1 MAERRMFSARIT
13 TNSARFLR
21 LPVTAQC
28 LYFHMGMQADDEG
41 VVEAFITMRQV
52 GASEEDLKVLEEKGF
67 IKILNEDFVS
77 YITDWDESNKLRND
91 RIQQSIHHDL
101 LVQYLNSKSTADCQQ
116 VDNHVPADCQQSSNT
131 PQTQQNSLSAD
142 CQQVDSEL
150 SADCQQVDSEL
161 SADCQQTAA
170 KCPHRIGE
178 DSIGKDSIGKE
189 SIGEYTS
196 SSVSSTN
203 SEYTRQPVDKLT
215 TLSTPPNDFAE
226 KIKQEQFGKVMKLYQ
241 DCIHPIPNQVEAD
254 DLCSLYDEFG
264 AEWVTEAIK
273 ASARNRARTIAYIK
287 TVLDKWSKSGLNEPW
302 KQSRPPGNTANA
314 KSRGTMSRSEQVA
327 AMARE
332 AAEIIAMGG

>member
-77 YITDWDESNKLRND
+77 YITDWDESNKIRSD
-91 RIQQSIHHDL
+91 RAQQSIHHDL
-101 LVQYLNSKSTADCQQ
+101 LVQYLNNKSTADCPQ
-116 VDNHVPADCQQSSNT
+116 VDNHVSADCQQSDNT

-142 CQQVDSEL
+142 CQQVVSEL
-150 SADCQQVDSEL
+150 SADCPQVDNHV
-161 SADCQQTAA
+161 SADCQQSAA

-178 DSIGKDSIGKE
+178 DSIGKE

-215 TLSTPPNDFAE
+215 TLSTPPNDFVE
-226 KIKQEQFGKVMKLYQ
+226 KIK
-241 DCIHPIPNQVEAD
+241 
-254 DLCSLYDEFG
+254 
-264 AEWVTEAIK
+264 
-273 ASARNRARTIAYIK
+273 
-287 TVLDKWSKSGLNEPW
+287 
-302 KQSRPPGNTANA
+302 
-314 KSRGTMSRSEQVA
+314 
-327 AMARE
+327 
-332 AAEIIAMGG
+332 

>member
-77 YITDWDESNKLRND
+77 YITDWDESNKIRSD
-91 RIQQSIHHDL
+91 RVQQSIHHDL
-101 LVQYLNSKSTADCQQ
+101 LVQYLNNKSTADCPQ
-116 VDNHVPADCQQSSNT
+116 VDNHVSADCQQS
-131 PQTQQNSLSAD
+131 
-142 CQQVDSEL
+142 
-150 SADCQQVDSEL
+150 
-161 SADCQQTAA
+161 AA

-178 DSIGKDSIGKE
+178 DSIGKE

-215 TLSTPPNDFAE
+215 TLSTPPNDFVE

-273 ASARNRARTIAYIK
+273 ASARNRARTIAYVK
-287 TVLDKWSKSGLNEPW
+287 AVLDKWANSGLNEPW
-302 KQSRPPGNTANA
+302 KQSKPPGDTANT

-332 AAEIIAMGG
+332 AAEMIAMGG

>member
-77 YITDWDESNKLRND
+77 YITDWDESNKIRSD
-91 RIQQSIHHDL
+91 RAQQSIHHDL
-101 LVQYLNSKSTADCQQ
+101 LVQYLNNKSTADCPQ
-116 VDNHVPADCQQSSNT
+116 VDNHVSADCQQS
-131 PQTQQNSLSAD
+131 
-142 CQQVDSEL
+142 
-150 SADCQQVDSEL
+150 
-161 SADCQQTAA
+161 AA

-178 DSIGKDSIGKE
+178 DSIGKE

-215 TLSTPPNDFAE
+215 TLSTPPNDFVE

-273 ASARNRARTIAYIK
+273 ASARNRARTIAYVK
-287 TVLDKWSKSGLNEPW
+287 AVLDKWANSGLNEPW
-302 KQSRPPGNTANA
+302 KQSKPPGNTVNA

-332 AAEIIAMGG
+332 AAEMIAMGG

>member
-77 YITDWDESNKLRND
+77 YITDWDESNKIRSD
-91 RIQQSIHHDL
+91 RVQQSIHHDL
-101 LVQYLNSKSTADCQQ
+101 LVQYLNNKSTADCPQ
-116 VDNHVPADCQQSSNT
+116 VDNHVSADCQQS
-131 PQTQQNSLSAD
+131 
-142 CQQVDSEL
+142 
-150 SADCQQVDSEL
+150 
-161 SADCQQTAA
+161 AA

-178 DSIGKDSIGKE
+178 DSIGKE

-273 ASARNRARTIAYIK
+273 ASARNRARTIAYVK
-287 TVLDKWSKSGLNEPW
+287 AVLDKWANSGLNEPW
-302 KQSRPPGNTANA
+302 KQSKPPGNTANA

-332 AAEIIAMGG
+332 AAEMIAMGG

>member
-77 YITDWDESNKLRND
+77 YITDWDESNKIRSD
-91 RIQQSIHHDL
+91 RVQQSIHHDL
-101 LVQYLNSKSTADCQQ
+101 LVQYLNNKSTADCPQVDNHVSADCQQ
-116 VDNHVPADCQQSSNT
+116 VDNSS
-131 PQTQQNSLSAD
+131 QTQQNSLSAD
-142 CQQVDSEL
+142 CQQVVSEL
-150 SADCQQVDSEL
+150 SADCPQVDNHV
-161 SADCQQTAA
+161 SADCQQSAA

-178 DSIGKDSIGKE
+178 DSIGKE

-196 SSVSSTN
+196 SSVSSIN

-241 DCIHPIPNQVEAD
+241 DSIHPIPNQVEAD

-273 ASARNRARTIAYIK
+273 ASARNRARTIAYVRA
-287 TVLDKWSKSGLNEPW
+287 VLGKWAKSGLDEPW
-302 KQSRPPGNTANA
+302 KQPKTPDNTAST
-314 KSRGTMSRSEQVA
+314 KPRSTMSRSEQVA
-327 AMARE
+327 AMSRE

>member
-1 MAERRMFSARIT
+1 MS
-13 TNSARFLR
+13 
-21 LPVTAQC
+21 
-28 LYFHMGMQADDEG
+28 
-41 VVEAFITMRQV
+41 
-52 GASEEDLKVLEEKGF
+52 
-67 IKILNEDFVS
+67 
-77 YITDWDESNKLRND
+77 
-91 RIQQSIHHDL
+91 
-101 LVQYLNSKSTADCQQ
+101 ADCQQ
-116 VDNHVPADCQQSSNT
+116 VDNSS
-131 PQTQQNSLSAD
+131 QTQQNSLSAD
-142 CQQVDSEL
+142 CQQVVSEL
-150 SADCQQVDSEL
+150 SADCPQVDNHV
-161 SADCQQTAA
+161 SADCQQSAA

-178 DSIGKDSIGKE
+178 DSIGKE

-273 ASARNRARTIAYIK
+273 ASARNRARTIAYVK
-287 TVLDKWSKSGLNEPW
+287 AVLDKWANSGLNEPW
-302 KQSRPPGNTANA
+302 KQSKPPGNTANA

-332 AAEIIAMGG
+332 AAEMIAMGG

>member
-77 YITDWDESNKLRND
+77 YITDWDESNKIRSD
-91 RIQQSIHHDL
+91 RVQQSIHHDL
-101 LVQYLNSKSTADCQQ
+101 LVQYLNNKSTADCQQ
-116 VDNHVPADCQQSSNT
+116 VDNHVSADCQQS
-131 PQTQQNSLSAD
+131 
-142 CQQVDSEL
+142 
-150 SADCQQVDSEL
+150 
-161 SADCQQTAA
+161 AA

-178 DSIGKDSIGKE
+178 DSIGKE

-273 ASARNRARTIAYIK
+273 ASARNRARTIAYVK
-287 TVLDKWSKSGLNEPW
+287 AVLDKWANSGLNEPW
-302 KQSRPPGNTANA
+302 KQSKPPGNTANA

-332 AAEIIAMGG
+332 AAEMIAMGG

>member
-77 YITDWDESNKLRND
+77 YITDWDESNKIRSD
-91 RIQQSIHHDL
+91 RAQQSIHHDL
-101 LVQYLNSKSTADCQQ
+101 LVQYLNNKSTADRLQ
-116 VDNHVPADCQQSSNT
+116 VDNHVSADCQQS
-131 PQTQQNSLSAD
+131 
-142 CQQVDSEL
+142 
-150 SADCQQVDSEL
+150 
-161 SADCQQTAA
+161 AA

-178 DSIGKDSIGKE
+178 DSIGKE

-215 TLSTPPNDFAE
+215 TLSTPPNDFVE

-273 ASARNRARTIAYIK
+273 ASARNRARTIAYVK
-287 TVLDKWSKSGLNEPW
+287 AVLDKWAKSGLNEPW
-302 KQSRPPGNTANA
+302 KQSKPPGNTVNA

-332 AAEIIAMGG
+332 AAEMIAMGG

>member
-77 YITDWDESNKLRND
+77 YITDWDESNKIRSD
-91 RIQQSIHHDL
+91 RAQQSIHHDL
-101 LVQYLNSKSTADCQQ
+101 LVQYLNNKSTADCPQ
-116 VDNHVPADCQQSSNT
+116 VDNHVSADCQQS
-131 PQTQQNSLSAD
+131 
-142 CQQVDSEL
+142 
-150 SADCQQVDSEL
+150 
-161 SADCQQTAA
+161 AA

-178 DSIGKDSIGKE
+178 DSIGKE

-215 TLSTPPNDFAE
+215 TLSTPPNDFVE

-273 ASARNRARTIAYIK
+273 ASARNRARTIAYVK
-287 TVLDKWSKSGLNEPW
+287 AVLDKWANSGLNEPW
-302 KQSRPPGNTANA
+302 KQSKPPGNTVNA

>member
-1 MAERRMFSARIT
+1 MADRRMFSARIT

-77 YITDWDESNKLRND
+77 YITDWDESNKIRSD
-91 RIQQSIHHDL
+91 RAQQSIHHDL
-101 LVQYLNSKSTADCQQ
+101 LVQYLNNKSTADCPQ
-116 VDNHVPADCQQSSNT
+116 VDNHVSADCQQS
-131 PQTQQNSLSAD
+131 
-142 CQQVDSEL
+142 
-150 SADCQQVDSEL
+150 
-161 SADCQQTAA
+161 AA

-178 DSIGKDSIGKE
+178 DSIGKE

-215 TLSTPPNDFAE
+215 TLSTPPNDFVE
-226 KIKQEQFGKVMKLYQ
+226 KQ
-241 DCIHPIPNQVEAD
+241 NQT
-254 DLCSLYDEFG
+254 LC
-264 AEWVTEAIK
+264 V
-273 ASARNRARTIAYIK
+273 
-287 TVLDKWSKSGLNEPW
+287 
-302 KQSRPPGNTANA
+302 
-314 KSRGTMSRSEQVA
+314 
-327 AMARE
+327 
-332 AAEIIAMGG
+332 

>member
-77 YITDWDESNKLRND
+77 YITDWDESNKIRSD
-91 RIQQSIHHDL
+91 RVQQSIHHDL
-101 LVQYLNSKSTADCQQ
+101 LVQYLNNKSTADCPQ
-116 VDNHVPADCQQSSNT
+116 VDNSS
-131 PQTQQNSLSAD
+131 QTQQNSLSAD
-142 CQQVDSEL
+142 CQQVVSEL
-150 SADCQQVDSEL
+150 SADCPQVDNHV
-161 SADCQQTAA
+161 SADCQQSAA

-178 DSIGKDSIGKE
+178 DSIGKE

-241 DCIHPIPNQVEAD
+241 DCIHTIPNQVEAD

-273 ASARNRARTIAYIK
+273 ASARNRARTIAYVRA
-287 TVLDKWSKSGLNEPW
+287 VLGKWAKSGLDEPW
-302 KQSRPPGNTANA
+302 KQPKTPDNTAST
-314 KSRGTMSRSEQVA
+314 KPRSTMSRSEQVA

-332 AAEIIAMGG
+332 AAEMIAMGG

>member
-77 YITDWDESNKLRND
+77 YITDWDESNKIRSD
-91 RIQQSIHHDL
+91 RAQQSIHHDL
-101 LVQYLNSKSTADCQQ
+101 LVQYLNNKSTADCPQ
-116 VDNHVPADCQQSSNT
+116 VDNHVSADCQQS
-131 PQTQQNSLSAD
+131 
-142 CQQVDSEL
+142 
-150 SADCQQVDSEL
+150 
-161 SADCQQTAA
+161 AA

-178 DSIGKDSIGKE
+178 DSIGKE

-215 TLSTPPNDFAE
+215 TLSTPPNDFVE

-273 ASARNRARTIAYIK
+273 ASARNRARTIAYVK
-287 TVLDKWSKSGLNEPW
+287 AVLDKWANSGLNEPW
-302 KQSRPPGNTANA
+302 KQSKPPGDTANT

-332 AAEIIAMGG
+332 AAEMIAMGG

>member
-77 YITDWDESNKLRND
+77 YITDWDESNKIRSD
-91 RIQQSIHHDL
+91 RVQQSIHHDL
-101 LVQYLNSKSTADCQQ
+101 LVQYLDNKSTADCQQ
-116 VDNHVPADCQQSSNT
+116 VDNHVSADCQQS
-131 PQTQQNSLSAD
+131 
-142 CQQVDSEL
+142 
-150 SADCQQVDSEL
+150 
-161 SADCQQTAA
+161 AA
-170 KCPHRIGE
+170 KCPHRIREDRIGE
-178 DSIGKDSIGKE
+178 D

-241 DCIHPIPNQVEAD
+241 DCINPIPNQVEAD

-273 ASARNRARTIAYIK
+273 ASARNRARTIAYVRA
-287 TVLDKWSKSGLNEPW
+287 VLGKWAKSGLDEPW
-302 KQSRPPGNTANA
+302 KQPKTPDNTAST
-314 KSRGTMSRSEQVA
+314 KPRSTMSRSEQVA
-327 AMARE
+327 AMSRE

>member
-77 YITDWDESNKLRND
+77 YITDWDESNKIRSD
-91 RIQQSIHHDL
+91 RVQQSIHHDL
-101 LVQYLNSKSTADCQQ
+101 LVQYLNNKSTTDCSQ
-116 VDNHVPADCQQSSNT
+116 VDNHVSADCQQS
-131 PQTQQNSLSAD
+131 
-142 CQQVDSEL
+142 
-150 SADCQQVDSEL
+150 
-161 SADCQQTAA
+161 AA

-215 TLSTPPNDFAE
+215 TLSTPPNDFVE

-273 ASARNRARTIAYIK
+273 ASARNRARTIAYVK
-287 TVLDKWSKSGLNEPW
+287 AVLDKWANSGLNEPW
-302 KQSRPPGNTANA
+302 KQSKPPGDTANT

>member
-77 YITDWDESNKLRND
+77 YITDWDESNKIRSD
-91 RIQQSIHHDL
+91 RAQQSIHHDL
-101 LVQYLNSKSTADCQQ
+101 LVQYLNNKSTADCPQ
-116 VDNHVPADCQQSSNT
+116 VDNHVSADGQQSDNT

-142 CQQVDSEL
+142 CQQVVSEL
-150 SADCQQVDSEL
+150 SADCPQVDNHV
-161 SADCQQTAA
+161 SADCQQSAA

-178 DSIGKDSIGKE
+178 DSIGKE

-215 TLSTPPNDFAE
+215 TLSTPPNDFVE

-273 ASARNRARTIAYIK
+273 ASARNRARTIAYVK
-287 TVLDKWSKSGLNEPW
+287 AVLDKWANSGLNEPW
-302 KQSRPPGNTANA
+302 KQSKPPGNTVNA

-332 AAEIIAMGG
+332 AAEMIAMGG

>member
-77 YITDWDESNKLRND
+77 YITDWDESNKIRSD
-91 RIQQSIHHDL
+91 RVQQSIHHDL
-101 LVQYLNSKSTADCQQ
+101 LVQYLNNKSTADCPQVDNHVSADCQQ
-116 VDNHVPADCQQSSNT
+116 VDNSS
-131 PQTQQNSLSAD
+131 QTQQNSLSAD
-142 CQQVDSEL
+142 CPQVDNHV
-150 SADCQQVDSEL
+150 SADCQQS
-161 SADCQQTAA
+161 AA

-178 DSIGKDSIGKE
+178 DSIGKE

-273 ASARNRARTIAYIK
+273 ASARNRARTIAYVK
-287 TVLDKWSKSGLNEPW
+287 AVLDKWANSGLNEPW
-302 KQSRPPGNTANA
+302 KQSKPPGNTANA

-332 AAEIIAMGG
+332 AAEMIAMGG

>member
-77 YITDWDESNKLRND
+77 YITDWDESNKIRSD
-91 RIQQSIHHDL
+91 RAQQSIHHDL
-101 LVQYLNSKSTADCQQ
+101 LVQYLNNKSTADCPQ
-116 VDNHVPADCQQSSNT
+116 VDNHV
-131 PQTQQNSLSAD
+131 SAD
-142 CQQVDSEL
+142 CQQVVSEL
-150 SADCQQVDSEL
+150 SADCPQVDNHV
-161 SADCQQTAA
+161 SADCQQSAA

-178 DSIGKDSIGKE
+178 DSIGKE

-215 TLSTPPNDFAE
+215 TLSTPPNDFVE

-273 ASARNRARTIAYIK
+273 ASARNRARTIAYVK
-287 TVLDKWSKSGLNEPW
+287 AVLDKWANSGLNEPW
-302 KQSRPPGNTANA
+302 KQSKPPGNTVNA

-332 AAEIIAMGG
+332 AAEMIAMGG

>member
-77 YITDWDESNKLRND
+77 YITDWDESNKIRSD
-91 RIQQSIHHDL
+91 RAQQSIHHDL
-101 LVQYLNSKSTADCQQ
+101 LVQYLNNKSTADCPQ
-116 VDNHVPADCQQSSNT
+116 VDNHV
-131 PQTQQNSLSAD
+131 SAD
-142 CQQVDSEL
+142 CQQVVSEL
-150 SADCQQVDSEL
+150 SADCPQVDNHV
-161 SADCQQTAA
+161 SADCQQSAA

-178 DSIGKDSIGKE
+178 DSIGKE

-215 TLSTPPNDFAE
+215 TLSTRPNDCVE
-226 KIKQEQFGKVMKLYQ
+226 KIKQEQFGTVMKLYQ

-273 ASARNRARTIAYIK
+273 ASARNRARTIAYVK
-287 TVLDKWSKSGLNEPW
+287 AVLDKWANSGLNEPW
-302 KQSRPPGNTANA
+302 KQSKPPGNTVNA

-332 AAEIIAMGG
+332 AAEMIAMGG

>member
-77 YITDWDESNKLRND
+77 YITDWDESNKIRSD
-91 RIQQSIHHDL
+91 RVQQSIHHDL
-101 LVQYLNSKSTADCQQ
+101 LVQYLNNKPTADCPQ
-116 VDNHVPADCQQSSNT
+116 VDNHVSADCQQS
-131 PQTQQNSLSAD
+131 
-142 CQQVDSEL
+142 
-150 SADCQQVDSEL
+150 
-161 SADCQQTAA
+161 AA

-178 DSIGKDSIGKE
+178 DSIGKE

-273 ASARNRARTIAYIK
+273 ASARNRARTIAYVK
-287 TVLDKWSKSGLNEPW
+287 AVLDKWANSGLNEPW
-302 KQSRPPGNTANA
+302 KQSKPPGNTANA

-332 AAEIIAMGG
+332 AAEMIAMGG